1 MTKLV
6 GQSIT
11 VVSPIYLTIPRKTKK
26 DKVYSLNLNTYRNL
40 HFIVN
45 NQLKEIYEQ
54 QMYEKLKN
62 VYFNNPVRLT
72 FVLYKRDRRIID
84 RSNFLCIVEKFFC
97 DCLTKFSCIPDDN
110 DKYIVSTI
118 YKTGGIDPKNPRV
131 EIQIEELT
139 ENELNESS
147 DMPEFPTEP
156 FLFQKNTV
164 EGI

>member
-11 VVSPIYLTIPRKTKK
+11 IVSPIYLTIPRKTKK

-97 DCLTKFSCIPDDN
+97 DCLTNFGCIPDDN
-110 DKYIVSTI
+110 DNFIESTT
-118 YKTGGIDPKNPRV
+118 YKTGGVDPKNPRV
-131 EIQIEELT
+131 EIQIVEVT
-139 ENELNESS
+139 ENELIESS
-147 DMPEFPTEP
+147 DMPEYLSEPLLFPTNEV
-156 FLFQKNTV
+156 TGV
-164 EGI
+164 